1 MENKLFGLI
10 SFAVLIEA
18 LITYFNEFFIIGI
31 SPWQMIISIILGIT
45 IAVAYGLDLPEYF
58 NLKSKIPY
66 VGEVITG
73 ILLSRGSNYIYD
85 LLTSISKVN

>member
-18 LITYFNEFFIIGI
+18 LITYFNEFFIGGN

-66 VGEVITG
+66 VGAVITG